1 MRATSAVA
9 ASGASPL
16 TPPPRPRR
24 PGAKELLYNNQAV
37 VLLASEVL
45 STLAV
50 IIRGVVTLNTRTAAR
65 FGDALRHAYSG
76 ALDTAGP
83 EPTAARLYLRKVGG
97 GPLDAAYASSA
108 AAAALVV
115 ELLRAL
121 VASGAVRSAAVQAKL
136 LLLLGD
142 AVTDTHGLLHGL
154 RTAPGGRELLLGVWG
169 MYERPAEVSPAA
181 APVVSACA
189 ARVLSELLST
199 APLPTRLLFA
209 GDVRAEAR
217 SDGCGCRSAAA
228 VLVTAFR
235 AAVAAGDGDSFR
247 THLVLLVELMPD
259 TRTWRQ
265 AAVYDLAGAVDAA
278 RGRLETLGVA
288 DLPEAGRVLRGL
300 AETLA
305 EDAARRVC
313 DVCGGGAGRLQA
325 CGRCRAVRFCS
336 RACQERAW
344 RAGHKAECVVTAGGC
359 GCRGGVGWAARPGR
373 RWWDSTVFGPPFGGK

>member
-1 MRATSAVA
+1 
-9 ASGASPL
+9 
-16 TPPPRPRR
+16 
-24 PGAKELLYNNQAV
+24 V

-50 IIRGVVTLNTRTAAR
+50 IIRGVVTLNTRIAAR
-65 FGDALRHAYSG
+65 FGVALSHAYSG
-76 ALDTAGP
+76 ALDTAGA
-83 EPTAARLYLRKVGG
+83 EPTPARQYLRKVGG
-97 GPLDAAYASSA
+97 SPLDAAYTSSA
-108 AAAALVV
+108 AAAGLTV
-115 ELLRAL
+115 ELVRAL
-121 VASGAVRSAAVQAKL
+121 VASGAVRTAAVQAKL

-154 RTAPGGRELLLGVWG
+154 RCSASSRELLLAVWG
-169 MYERPAEVSPAA
+169 MYERPAEVAPAA

-209 GDVRAEAR
+209 GDVRAESR

-228 VLVTAFR
+228 VLVGAFR
-235 AAVAAGDGDSFR
+235 DAVAAGDGDSFR

-259 TRTWRQ
+259 ARTWRE
-265 AAVYDLAGAVDAA
+265 AALYDLAGAVDAA
-278 RGRLETLGVA
+278 AARLDVLGVA
-288 DLPEAGRVLRGL
+288 DLPEAARVLRGL
-300 AETLA
+300 RETLA
-305 EDAARRVC
+305 EDASRRVC
-313 DVCGGGAGRLQA
+313 DVCGGGGGRLQA

-344 RAGHKAECVVTAGGC
+344 RAGHRAECVETATGC

-373 RWWDSTVFGPPFGGK
+373 RWWDSGVFGLPFGGK